1 MSCNLTFLP
10 VVLIKRESNAF
21 QLHQGPPIVHMIR
34 IVYFLGCC
42 VFHVLSL
49 DNVSSF
55 SN

>member
-21 QLHQGPPIVHMIR
+21 QLHQGS
-34 IVYFLGCC
+34 YFLGCC